1 MEKVDWFFS
10 FREQIAG
17 IVLECG
23 EILTDF
29 FFSYKLLIRSA
40 KLRIS
45 DVQLR
50 EINRREIQ
58 DIVTTVIKVE
68 AKESIGV
75 KVFLHKHP
83 ERKAILNECVER

>member
-50 EINRREIQ
+50 EINRSEIQ

-75 KVFLHKHP
+75 KVFCTNTP
-83 ERKAILNECVER
+83 SARRY

>member
-50 EINRREIQ
+50 EINRSEI
-58 DIVTTVIKVE
+58 
-68 AKESIGV
+68 
-75 KVFLHKHP
+75 
-83 ERKAILNECVER
+83 